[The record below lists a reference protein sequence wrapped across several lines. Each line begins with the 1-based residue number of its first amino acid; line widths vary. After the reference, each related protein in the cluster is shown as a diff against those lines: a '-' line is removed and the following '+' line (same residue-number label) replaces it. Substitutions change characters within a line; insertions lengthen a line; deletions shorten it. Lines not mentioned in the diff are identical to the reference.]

1 MTLQLSIAVLLAS
14 SSLLFAA
21 PLIKEGNGRETNM
34 ADRVPE
40 SDVVFA
46 KEYLEHFYHLG
57 EDLANRT
64 KRSADFMQTRL
75 KQMQA
80 FFHLNATGKLDSQT
94 LKIMKSPR
102 CGVPDVSNY
111 SPLGQQ
117 NLWSKN
123 TLTYSVS
130 SYTSSLPSST
140 VNSIISSALK
150 VWSDAGP
157 LSFVATNVGNADI
170 IVNFARRSHGDSYAF
185 DGPGGTLAHAFGPG
199 VGIGGDTHFDE
210 DENWS
215 TQRNGFNLYLV
226 AAHEFGHS
234 LGLSHSSNP
243 SSLMY
248 PTYQSRSTDGSP
260 LSNEDAQMVQNMY
273 GTQSIFGGNYYP
285 YFYQHMRYFFPR
297 RLVVEEKCQANLTFD
312 AATGLGE
319 NLIFFKGRNMWSRNL
334 DMSSVKEGLIKDL
347 LPQMKSNIDA
357 AYEVPSKKSLYIFK
371 GAKFWTIK
379 NLKARRHP
387 TRISRLGFPA
397 DVGHIDAAVYING
410 TDKTLFFEGQNIWSY
425 DESTNSMD
433 ENYPKNFTDVFP
445 GIQGKLDAV
454 FELRGFLHFING
466 PHSLKF
472 DRKTQSVT
480 EVREAKAWLGC

>member
-1 MTLQLSIAVLLAS
+1 MTLQLATAVLLAS
-14 SSLLFAA
+14 FSLLLAA
-21 PLIKEGNGRETNM
+21 PLMQQGNGKETKM
-34 ADRVPE
+34 ADSVPE
-40 SDVVFA
+40 SEVALA

-57 EDLANRT
+57 EDLTNRT
-64 KRSADFMQTRL
+64 KRSADFMTARL

-80 FFHLNATGKLDSQT
+80 FFHLNATGTLDSQT
-94 LKIMKSPR
+94 LEIMKSPR

-123 TLTYSVS
+123 TLTYSIS

-150 VWSDAGP
+150 VWSDASP
-157 LSFVATNVGNADI
+157 LSFVASNVGNADI

-215 TQRNGFNLYLV
+215 TQLNGFNLYLV

-260 LSNEDAQMVQNMY
+260 LSNEDVQMVQNMY
-273 GTQSIFGGNYYP
+273 GTESLFGGNYYP
-285 YFYQHMRYFFPR
+285 YVYRYMRYFFPR
-297 RLVVEEKCQANLTFD
+297 RLVAEEKCKANLTFD
-312 AATGLGE
+312 AATQLGE
-319 NLIFFKGRNMWSRNL
+319 NVIFFKGRNMWSRHL
-334 DMSSVKEGLIKDL
+334 DMSTVKEGLIKDL

-357 AYEVPSKKSLYIFK
+357 AYEVPSKKSLYVFK
-371 GAKFWTIK
+371 DAKFWTIK
-379 NLKARRHP
+379 NLKARRRP
-387 TRISRLGFPA
+387 TRISKLGFPA
-397 DVGHIDAAVYING
+397 EIDHIDAAVYNNG
-410 TDKTLFFEGQNIWSY
+410 TNKTLFFEGENIWSY
-425 DESTNSMD
+425 DESTCTMD
-433 ENYPKNFTDVFP
+433 ENYPKNITDVFP
-445 GIQGKLDAV
+445 GIRGKLDAV
-454 FELRGFLHFING
+454 FELRGFLHFIIG
-466 PHSLKF
+466 SHSLKF

-480 EVREAKAWLGC
+480 EVLEAKTWLGC